1 MNKLL
6 FVLFFAFS
14 FLLLH
19 AQKVYFPA
27 TWVKDSVTMDKALP
41 ALAAQ
46 VAVLY
51 NEPDK
56 RTYFENLFRVQMVA
70 GDNEKALGTLDS
82 LRMLSA
88 GADPAAAAVL
98 GIQFEA
104 FARTKIAEKKTQA
117 PFQPLFRQTL
127 EQLYDQ
133 LPPGADAMV
142 TSYFSP
148 EMDLL
153 RSKFN
158 ELIQIRQGQDSAMV
172 DDAVKFLRWFNSWR
186 VYSQVIPVAV
196 PMLTALEQRRY
207 IVEDSLLIRTH
218 TGAQLSA
225 VVARPK
231 NVSQPLPA
239 VFIFNIYASGTD
251 RAEAKA
257 AAAKGFAGIVVN
269 TRGKHLS
276 PDSIEPFEH
285 DAADAWEAIDWI
297 SRQSWC
303 NGKVGMLGGSYLGF
317 AQWAATKRLHPALK
331 TIIPQVAV
339 GIGIDYP
346 MFNNVF
352 MSYMLRWIHFVTN
365 NKETDQ
371 PEFIDDKRWNSVFQR
386 WYLSGAAFNTLDSVD
401 GRPNYLFQRWLSH
414 PAYDNYWQQMVPYRT
429 DFSKIN
435 IPVLTTTGYF
445 DDDQFGALY
454 YYREHLRWN
463 PNANHTLL
471 IGPWDHYAAQSAA
484 LSEIQGYELDTVARI
499 SVNDIAFQWF
509 DHILRGGPRPAMLAG
524 KVNYELMSAN
534 IWKHANNLRSMYNDN
549 LRLFFSN
556 VRTGSTYR
564 LSQHPGPGFEFIR
577 QEIDLSDR
585 SDSSFTLP
593 TLIVDS
599 TLKQHPSA
607 ELSFETCPFEKGFD
621 IAGSFSGALNIA
633 INKKDVD
640 VSLRLYER
648 RADGSY
654 FSLGQFQAR
663 ASYSNNRSARSLL
676 QPGRKTKVV
685 IDHGTFTAK
694 HIAKGSRIVAVIGIV
709 KNRDWQLNY
718 GTGKDVS
725 KETIADAKEPLRIQW
740 FSDSF
745 VQFPTFK

>member
-1 MNKLL
+1 MKNVCFALT
-6 FVLFFAFS
+6 FAFS
-14 FLLLH
+14 SLLLH

-27 TWVKDSVTMDKALP
+27 AWVKDSVTMDKALP
-41 ALAAQ
+41 ALATQ

-56 RTYFENLFRVQMVA
+56 RTYFENLFRLQMVA

-88 GADPAAAAVL
+88 AADPAGAAVL

-104 FARTKIAEKKTQA
+104 FAKTKINQTKT
-117 PFQPLFRQTL
+117 PESFQKTFNRTL
-127 EQLYDQ
+127 EGLYDR

-153 RSKFN
+153 RSKLD
-158 ELIQIRQGQDSAMV
+158 EQIQNRKGQDSATV
-172 DDAVKFLRWFNSWR
+172 NDAVKFLRWFNSWR
-186 VYSQVIPVAV
+186 VYSQVVPVAV

-207 IVEDSLLIRTH
+207 IVEDSLLIRTKA
-218 TGAQLSA
+218 GAQLSA

-276 PDSIEPFEH
+276 ADSIEPFEH

-371 PEFIDDKRWNSVFQR
+371 PEFSDDKRWNSVFQR
-386 WYLSGAAFNTLDSVD
+386 WYASGAAFNKLDSVD
-401 GRPNYLFQRWLSH
+401 GRPNLLFQRWLAH
-414 PAYDNYWQQMVPYRT
+414 PAYDTYWQQMVPYRT

-524 KVNYELMSAN
+524 KVNYELMGAN
-534 IWKHANNLRSMYNDN
+534 VWKHSNNIRSMYNDS

-556 VRTGSTYR
+556 VRAGSVYQ
-564 LSQHPGPGFEFIR
+564 LAQHPIPGQEFIR

-585 SDSSFTLP
+585 SDSSFTVP
-593 TLIVDS
+593 SLIVDS
-599 TLKQHPSA
+599 ILTLHPSA
-607 ELSFETCPFEKGFD
+607 EISFSTGPLEHSFD
-621 IAGSFSGALNIA
+621 IAGSFNGVLNIA
-633 INKKDVD
+633 VNKKDLD
-640 VSLRLYER
+640 VSVRLYER
-648 RADGSY
+648 RADGTY

-663 ASYSNNRSARSLL
+663 ASYSNNRSARNLL
-676 QPGRKTKVV
+676 QPGKKTRLI

-718 GTGKDVS
+718 GSGKDVS

-740 FSDSF
+740 FSNSY
-745 VQFPTFK
+745 VQFPTSK